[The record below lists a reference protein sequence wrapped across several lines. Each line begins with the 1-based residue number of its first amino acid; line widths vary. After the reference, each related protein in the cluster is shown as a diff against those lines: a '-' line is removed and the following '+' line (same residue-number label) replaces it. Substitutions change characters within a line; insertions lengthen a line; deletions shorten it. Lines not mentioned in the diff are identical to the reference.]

1 MKKYSKFVG
10 LDVHKERIQVG
21 IAKAGRGEPMFYGE
35 IENTPEAVKT
45 LTGRMTADGQPVLFC
60 YEAGPCGYSI
70 YRQLKELGHACEVVA
85 PSLTPRKAGDR
96 VKTDRRDA
104 VTLAR
109 LQRAGELTAV
119 WVPEGEQEAIRDLTR
134 IREDMKAAERHLRQR
149 LGAFLLRH
157 GKHFGG
163 RSRWTQA
170 HFRWLEGVR
179 FEHPVQQIV
188 FEEYVEAVKQAQDRV
203 KALEEE
209 MRRSLEGWSLAPVVR
224 ALMALRGLDMIGAMT
239 VVAELGDISRFQSPR
254 QLMAYLGLVPSE
266 HSSGQRR
273 TRGGITKTGNGHAR
287 RILIEAA
294 WCYRFPARKTAHLQ
308 RRAEKASAQVQSIAW
323 KAQKRLCMRYR
334 HLIAR
339 GKRAVEVCT
348 AIAREL
354 AGFIWAIVCE
364 VRGAGVQCRRAL
376 STVTS

>member
-1 MKKYSKFVG
+1 
-10 LDVHKERIQVG
+10 
-21 IAKAGRGEPMFYGE
+21 
-35 IENTPEAVKT
+35 
-45 LTGRMTADGQPVLFC
+45 
-60 YEAGPCGYSI
+60 
-70 YRQLKELGHACEVVA
+70 VVA
-85 PSLTPRKAGDR
+85 PSLTPRKSGDR
-96 VKTDRRDA
+96 IKTDRRDA

-157 GKHFGG
+157 GRHYGG
-163 RSRWTQA
+163 RSKWTQA

-209 MRRSLEGWSLAPVVR
+209 MRRSLEDWSLAPVVR

-273 TRGGITKTGNGHAR
+273 TRGGITKTGNGHVR

-308 RRAEKASAQVQSIAW
+308 RRAEKTSVQVQSIAW

-339 GKRAVEVCT
+339 GKLPVETCA

-354 AGFIWAIVCE
+354 AGFSWAIVCE
-364 VRGAGVQCRRAL
+364 MMGAGTLSRRAL
-376 STVTS
+376 TTANS